1 MSPVATKRS
10 AGAHVPQDFSDHN
23 NYDNWWDNINL
34 HGLNIPDHHYDGSN
48 SLHRSYDR
56 HYDGSDCLHPHDLS
70 PPIPIR
76 HFWPSDYNY
85 NDDYGYDYGT
95 HPVYARIKGQAKR
108 AKYSVAIAEE
118 DWLEANVAS

>member
-1 MSPVATKRS
+1 M
-10 AGAHVPQDFSDHN
+10 PQDFPD
-23 NYDNWWDNINL
+23 NYNNWWDNINV
-34 HGLNIPDHHYDGSN
+34 HGFNIPDYHYDGSD
-48 SLHRSYDR
+48 SLHQSHDR

-70 PPIPIR
+70 PPIPIQ

-85 NDDYGYDYGT
+85 DYDYGT

-108 AKYSVAIAEE
+108 AKYSVAMAEE